1 MTIATRR
8 PQTQT
13 VASTRETRGR
23 KPTIHV
29 GTFADGQ
36 RAVQLTATYS
46 AEIGSFGDAEGK

>member
-1 MTIATRR
+1 MTIATLR
-8 PQTQT
+8 PQAQT
-13 VASTRETRGR
+13 VASTRDTRPR

-36 RAVQLTATYS
+36 RAEPLTATYS

>member
-13 VASTRETRGR
+13 VAPTPDTRARQ
-23 KPTIHV
+23 PTIHV

-36 RAVQLTATYS
+36 RAVPITATYS
-46 AEIGSFGDAEGK
+46 AGIGSFGDAEGK

>member
-1 MTIATRR
+1 MTIATLR

-13 VASTRETRGR
+13 VASTRDMPAHT
-23 KPTIHV
+23 PTIHI

-36 RAVQLTATYS
+36 RAVRVTAAYS